1 MTSPA
6 IPWSVLRGAL
16 ERHAREALPA
26 IAAELRVL
34 GYPIGPLRD
43 DIDRALEAA
52 SRNDP
57 DELTRRLTPS
67 RFDQAAAA
75 AKRVPSGT
83 MAAVRDTDPAPP
95 PTRPSER

>member
-6 IPWSVLRGAL
+6 IPWPVLRGAL

-26 IAAELRVL
+26 VAAELRVL

-43 DIDRALEAA
+43 DIGRALEAA

-75 AKRVPSGT
+75 VKRPSGT
-83 MAAVRDTDPAPP
+83 MAAVRDTDPAPAP
-95 PTRPSER
+95 RESER